1 VHFRKV
7 TIVGVGLLGG
17 SLGQALKKRRL
28 ANEVVGYVRRKAS
41 IAECKKAA
49 AVDSCTM
56 NLQEAVEDAD
66 LIVLCTP
73 LAQMLPLFKE
83 MRASVKKGA
92 IITDVGSVKATL
104 VKQLEPLVAKAGAYF
119 IGSHPMAGA
128 EKTGVTAAREN
139 LFENAVCV
147 VTPTRKSNQAAL
159 RKTEQLWKA
168 VGARVMRLAPELHDE
183 LVSRSSHLPHV
194 AAATLANLVLDP
206 KHPKSQPLLCANGFR
221 DTTRIASGSPEMWR
235 DIAVANRKNLS
246 KALDTFIRELKRFQ
260 NALNRG
266 DENAAEKFFE
276 QGKHRRDTWCARC
289 ASPSPE

>member
-1 VHFRKV
+1 MYFRKV

-17 SLGQALKKRRL
+17 SLGQAIKKRRL
-28 ANEVVGYVRRKAS
+28 ADEVVGYVRREAS
-41 IAECKKAA
+41 VAECRKAA
-49 AVDSCTM
+49 AVDSCTTD
-56 NLQEAVEDAD
+56 LHKAVKDAD

-73 LAQMLPLFKE
+73 LAQMLPLLKK
-83 MRASVKKGA
+83 MRPSIKRGA
-92 IITDVGSVKATL
+92 VITDVGSVKSTV
-104 VKQLEPLVAKAGAYF
+104 VKELEPLAAKAGAHF

-128 EKTGVTAAREN
+128 EKTGVAAARPT

-147 VTPTRKSNQAAL
+147 LTPTPKSNPSAL

-168 VGARVMRLAPELHDE
+168 VGARVLRLAPELHDE

-194 AAATLANLVLDP
+194 AAATLANFILHP
-206 KHPKSQPLLCANGFR
+206 KHPKSQQLLCANGFR

-246 KALDTFIRELKRFQ
+246 RALGAFIRELKTFQ
-260 NALNRG
+260 RALNRS
-266 DENAAEKFFE
+266 DEKAAEKFFQ
-276 QGKHRRDTWCARC
+276 QGKERRDAWCARC